1 MQKSDLIKSKLP
13 IINFLKSYCGVT
25 VRKRGK
31 NYMCKCPFHADDKDS
46 MVVNVSDNNCF
57 CFAGCGNRRPIDQFS
72 GLMLLHGWTH
82 KQAETFLLKELK
94 LDVNLNHKNMQKE
107 IAKQKA
113 IHKKMQQMKDLE
125 NALLQ
130 ALLNREKEFKQL
142 LRLFDFT
149 TEAEMF
155 HKIYHKL
162 PILEYEIDI
171 LLSDDTQAKYEVMKY
186 YLGGLKQY
194 EKQFKSK

>member
-13 IINFLKSYCGVT
+13 IIDFLERYCGT
-25 VRKRGK
+25 IVRKKGK
-31 NYMCKCPFHADDKDS
+31 NYMCRCPFHEDKEDS
-46 MVVNVSDNNCF
+46 MVVNIASDNCW
-57 CFAGCGNRRPIDQFS
+57 CYAGCGDGKQIDHFS

-82 KQAETFLLKELK
+82 TEAQNYLLKELN
-94 LDVNLNHKNMQKE
+94 LNVNLNRKAMQKE

-142 LRLFDFT
+142 LQLFDFT
-149 TEAEMF
+149 TETEMF
-155 HKIYHKL
+155 HEIYHKL
-162 PILEYEIDI
+162 PILEYEIDT
-171 LLSDDTQAKYEVMKY
+171 LLSDDSQAKYDIMKY
-186 YLGGLKQY
+186 YLGGLKKY
-194 EKQFKSK
+194 EEQFK

>member
-13 IINFLKSYCGVT
+13 IINFLESYCGVT

-31 NYMCKCPFHADDKDS
+31 NYMCKCPFHADSKDS
-46 MVVNVSDNNCF
+46 MIVNVSDNNCF

-82 KQAETFLLKELK
+82 KQAESFLLKELK

-113 IHKKMQQMKDLE
+113 IHKKMQQMKNLE
-125 NALLQ
+125 NAILQ
-130 ALLNREKEFKQL
+130 ALLNREKEFKQF
-142 LRLFDFT
+142 LRMFEFT
-149 TEAEMF
+149 TESEMF
-155 HKIYHKL
+155 YEIYHKL

-171 LLSDDTQAKYEVMKY
+171 LLSDDVQAKYEVMKY

-194 EKQFKSK
+194 EKHFR

>member
-13 IINFLKSYCGVT
+13 IINFLESYCGVI

-31 NYMCKCPFHADDKDS
+31 NHMCKCPFHADDKDS
-46 MVVNVSDNNCF
+46 MIVNVSDNNCF

-94 LDVNLNHKNMQKE
+94 LDINLNHKNMQKE

-149 TEAEMF
+149 TETEMF
-155 HKIYHKL
+155 HEIYHKL

-194 EKQFKSK
+194 EKQFK

>member
-1 MQKSDLIKSKLP
+1 MQKSDLIKSKIP
-13 IINFLKSYCGVT
+13 IINFLESYCGVT

-31 NYMCKCPFHADDKDS
+31 NYMCKCPFHADNKDS
-46 MVVNVSDNNCF
+46 MIVNVSDNNCF

-113 IHKKMQQMKDLE
+113 IHKKMQQMKNLE
-125 NALLQ
+125 NAILQ
-130 ALLNREKEFKQL
+130 ALLNREKEFKQF
-142 LRLFDFT
+142 LRMFEFT
-149 TEAEMF
+149 TESEMF
-155 HKIYHKL
+155 YEIYHKL

-171 LLSDDTQAKYEVMKY
+171 LLSDDVQAKYEVMKY

-194 EKQFKSK
+194 EKHFR

>member
-13 IINFLKSYCGVT
+13 IINFLESYCGVT

-31 NYMCKCPFHADDKDS
+31 NYMCKCPFHADNKDS
-46 MVVNVSDNNCF
+46 MIVNVSDNNCY

-82 KQAETFLLKELK
+82 KQAESFLLKELK
-94 LDVNLNHKNMQKE
+94 LDINLNHKNMQKE
-107 IAKQKA
+107 VAKQKA
-113 IHKKMQQMKDLE
+113 IHKKMKQMKDLE

-142 LRLFDFT
+142 LQLFDFT

-155 HKIYHKL
+155 HEIYHKL

-171 LLSDDTQAKYEVMKY
+171 LLSDDNQGKYEVMKY
-186 YLGGLKQY
+186 YLGGIKHY
-194 EKQFKSK
+194 EEQFK

>member
-13 IINFLKSYCGVT
+13 IINFLESYCGVT

-31 NYMCKCPFHADDKDS
+31 NYMCKCPFHVDDKDS
-46 MVVNVSDNNCF
+46 MIVNVSDNNCF
-57 CFAGCGNRRPIDQFS
+57 CFAGCGSRRPIDQFS

-82 KQAETFLLKELK
+82 KQAESFLLKELK

-130 ALLNREKEFKQL
+130 ALLNREKEFKCLLQL
-142 LRLFDFT
+142 FEFT
-149 TEAEMF
+149 TETDF
-155 HKIYHKL
+155 FDSIYHKL

-171 LLSDDTQAKYEVMKY
+171 LLSDDTHAKYEVMKY

-194 EKQFKSK
+194 EKHFR

>member
-13 IINFLKSYCGVT
+13 ITNFLESYCGVT
-25 VRKRGK
+25 VKKRGK
-31 NYMCKCPFHADDKDS
+31 NYMCKCPFHVDEKDS
-46 MVVNVSDNNCF
+46 MIVNVADNNCY
-57 CFAGCGNRRPIDQFS
+57 CFAGCGNRKPIDQFS

-82 KQAETFLLKELK
+82 KQAESFLLKELN
-94 LDVNLNHKNMQKE
+94 LDVNLNNKNMQKE

-113 IHKKMQQMKDLE
+113 IHKKMQQIKDLE

-130 ALLNREKEFKQL
+130 ALLNREKEFKHL

-149 TEAEMF
+149 TETEMF
-155 HKIYHKL
+155 HEIYHKL

-171 LLSDDTQAKYEVMKY
+171 LLSDNVQAKYEVMKY
-186 YLGGLKQY
+186 YLGGIEQY
-194 EKQFKSK
+194 EKHFR

>member
-13 IINFLKSYCGVT
+13 IIDFLERYCGTT
-25 VRKRGK
+25 VRKKGK
-31 NYMCKCPFHADDKDS
+31 NYMCKCPFHDDKEDS
-46 MVVNVSDNNCF
+46 MVVNVSSDNCW
-57 CFAGCGNRRPIDQFS
+57 CYAGCGDGKQIDHFS

-82 KQAETFLLKELK
+82 KQAEAFLLKELK
-94 LDVNLNHKNMQKE
+94 LDVNLNRKNMQKE

-113 IHKKMQQMKDLE
+113 IHKKMQRMKDLE

-142 LRLFDFT
+142 LQLFEFT
-149 TEAEMF
+149 CESEMF
-155 HKIYHKL
+155 YEIYHKL

-171 LLSDDTQAKYEVMKY
+171 LLSDDVQTKYEVMKY
-186 YLGGLKQY
+186 YLGGI
-194 EKQFKSK
+194 EKYKRYFSN